1 MPLLPDTSM
10 KIKKTVV
17 PSVRHVTGGLD
28 ARVFDLRPF
37 PFSGKVIERLCGA
50 YHIGRLERFV
60 PERNIRVSHSNF
72 IVYVK
77 TARGEF
83 LLKFYTRERPESF
96 LRELSIDRFLVAR
109 RFPVSAML
117 TAGRQKPF
125 VRLPGAYAACY
136 DWIDAR
142 PLYDFSLNDNLLSG
156 VADIMVGMRSLL
168 RDFSRRHPG
177 SCGMSEPFDQR
188 LAALCAALGR
198 FGAWKQAA
206 VPFRALD
213 RLEGFYRRHRSL
225 FTPALLHAN
234 LGLSNILMKRGRFFV
249 VDLAH
254 VKSDLGQQD
263 LASMSFSL
271 YLFDMPLGRIKA
283 FARMFLGM
291 ERDPGGQ
298 EALWHA
304 LFLRL
309 AVQKLEKTLDKET
322 KALSLHK
329 DSALV
334 RSYLQHIHQRKTQL
348 LSVIDVLGREL
359 PSA

>member
-1 MPLLPDTSM
+1 MPLLPDAPM
-10 KIKKTVV
+10 KIKRTVSPGV
-17 PSVRHVTGGLD
+17 KHVTGGLD

-37 PFSGKVIERLCGA
+37 PFSGKAIERLCGA
-50 YHIGRLERFV
+50 YHIGKLECFV

-83 LLKFYTRERPESF
+83 FLKFYTRERPESF
-96 LRELSIDRFLVAR
+96 LREFAVNRFLVGR
-109 RFPVSAML
+109 RFPVPVML

-142 PLYDFSLNDNLLSG
+142 PLYDFSFNGHLLSG
-156 VADIMVGMRSLL
+156 VADTMVGMRSLL
-168 RDFSRRHPG
+168 RGFSRRHPG
-177 SCGMSEPFDQR
+177 SCGISEPFDQR
-188 LAALCAALGR
+188 LAALYAALGR

-206 VPFRALD
+206 VFFRVLD
-213 RLEGFYRRHRSL
+213 RLEGFYRSHRSL

-254 VKSDLGQQD
+254 VKSDFDQQD
-263 LASMSFSL
+263 LASMCFSL
-271 YLFDMPLGRIKA
+271 YLFNMPLGRVKA

-291 ERDPGGQ
+291 ERDPRGQ

-309 AVQKLEKTLDKET
+309 AVQKLEKTLDKEA
-322 KALSLHK
+322 KVLSLHK

-334 RSYLQHIHQRKTQL
+334 RSYLHHIHQRKTQL
-348 LSVIDVLGREL
+348 LGVIDVLGREL